1 VNYVTST
8 EKRQLEFGFY
18 PSQLDIRIGPIA
30 VSTLPGLDQKV
41 AAVQSGDI
49 EGDWIYAPRTARLP
63 PHRVFGLPKT
73 HVIVHD
79 NADSDEQ
86 MVFSIWVLSF
96 LLGMRLTTTEAGFL
110 DSTPIKPGHLTD
122 FLLMGSNAQ
131 GARDALE
138 IADAYWI
145 SHRNYPERARLY
157 EAAVHALFLS
167 QHPGHL
173 QFERFIL
180 LYAAFDACFALT
192 KSIHPP
198 SQSLSHAGRIEWMC
212 QLFSIPIPEWALRG
226 GTIRA
231 EVVSLRNQCLHEA
244 LFVDAPLGFAV
255 HGVGSGKNLTLEMSN
270 LVCRLLVALLGS
282 ERSEYVTSPV
292 NTYQQEGLTLIRK

>member
-1 VNYVTST
+1 MVST

-18 PSQLDIRIGPIA
+18 PSPLDIRVGAIS
-30 VSTLPGLDQKV
+30 VSTLPRLDQKV
-41 AAVQSGDI
+41 AAVQRGDI
-49 EGDWIYAPRTARLP
+49 ADDWLYAPRTARLP

-73 HVIVHD
+73 HVIVHSD
-79 NADSDEQ
+79 ADSEEQ
-86 MVFSIWVLSF
+86 VVFCIWVLSF
-96 LLGMRLTTTEAGFL
+96 LLGMRLTTTEAGFV
-110 DSTPIKPGHLTD
+110 DSTPVKPGHLTD
-122 FLLMGSNAQ
+122 FLLIGSN
-131 GARDALE
+131 ARDALE
-138 IADAYWI
+138 LADSYWI
-145 SHRNYPERARLY
+145 LHRNYPERARLY

-173 QFERFIL
+173 QFERFVL
-180 LYAAFDACFALT
+180 LYAAFDACFALA

-198 SQSLSHAGRIEWMC
+198 SKGLSHAGRIDWMC
-212 QLFSIPIPEWALRG
+212 RLFSIPIPEWAVIGDIVRP
-226 GTIRA
+226 

-255 HGVGSGKNLTLEMSN
+255 HGVGAGKNLTLEMSN

-282 ERSEYVTSPV
+282 EQSEYVTSPV